1 MLRALDAFHFISGV
15 LVVYG
20 GFGIGKDAYFSPDQA
35 RPDKELINR
44 LLKSASGPVT
54 PDHPDGSITP
64 SDLAQYLSLRRAES
78 KRDNPQY
85 TLTILHTFFMYS
97 NASVFYEILG
107 GDVRAGRSLLLDERI
122 PEGFET
128 L

>member
-1 MLRALDAFHFISGV
+1 MPFILFPRV
-15 LVVYG
+15 LVVYSG
-20 GFGIGKDAYFSPDQA
+20 SGIGKDAYFSPDQA

-44 LLKSASGPVT
+44 LLKSGSGPVT
-54 PDHPDGSITP
+54 PDHPEGQITP
-64 SDLAQYLSLRRAES
+64 ADLAKFLSLRRAES

-85 TLTILHTFFMYS
+85 TLTFLHSFFMYG
-97 NASVFYEILG
+97 NATVFYEIMG
-107 GDVRAGRSLLLDERI
+107 GDVKTGKSLLLEERI